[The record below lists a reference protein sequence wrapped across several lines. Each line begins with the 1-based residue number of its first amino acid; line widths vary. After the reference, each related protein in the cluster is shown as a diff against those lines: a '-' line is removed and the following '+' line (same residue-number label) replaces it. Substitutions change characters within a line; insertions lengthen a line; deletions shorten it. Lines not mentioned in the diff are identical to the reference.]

1 MGRGAREQESSAFLL
16 LLLLLLPPP
25 SLLPVFFFSRSVRRD
40 PRPLTRHTKRL
51 TYARARERALSKKRK
66 RKKKKRREKEKRKR
80 EWERKKKTRGAD
92 TSELLLVEKL
102 EVFARCVSK
111 QFCLLIGGVKGRKAT
126 PTLPSPPLPR
136 LRNYRRAVLFERLS
150 LPGAGIK
157 DVNARHL
164 ASLQGKSAGT
174 AFHSGVNLMK
184 RSFHLSRAP
193 L

>member
-51 TYARARERALSKKRK
+51 TYARARERALSEKGKER
-66 RKKKKRREKEKRKR
+66 RRRGEREKEKGVGEKEKNAGSRY
-80 EWERKKKTRGAD
+80 
-92 TSELLLVEKL
+92 ELLLVEKL

>member
-1 MGRGAREQESSAFLL
+1 M
-16 LLLLLLPPP
+16 
-25 SLLPVFFFSRSVRRD
+25 
-40 PRPLTRHTKRL
+40 
-51 TYARARERALSKKRK
+51 RARESVHSRKKGKERRRRGGRK
-66 RKKKKRREKEKRKR
+66 RKGKGSGR
-80 EWERKKKTRGAD
+80 ERKKRGEQIRAPPRR
-92 TSELLLVEKL
+92 E
-102 EVFARCVSK
+102 ARGLCALR
-111 QFCLLIGGVKGRKAT
+111 FKAVLSFDWRRERT
-126 PTLPSPPLPR
+126 QSNSYPPLPSPPLPR

>member
-1 MGRGAREQESSAFLL
+1 MKWAAEQENKSRRPSSSS
-16 LLLLLLPPP
+16 PPP
-25 SLLPVFFFSRSVRRD
+25 SSFFSTSRLLLFSVGSSRSSTSD
-40 PRPLTRHTKRL
+40 STRETTHVC
-51 TYARARERALSKKRK
+51 ARERACTLEKKE
-66 RKKKKRREKEKRKR
+66 KKEEEEEGEREKEKGVGEKEKNAGSRY
-80 EWERKKKTRGAD
+80 
-92 TSELLLVEKL
+92 ELLLVEKL

>member
-1 MGRGAREQESSAFLL
+1 M
-16 LLLLLLPPP
+16 
-25 SLLPVFFFSRSVRRD
+25 
-40 PRPLTRHTKRL
+40 
-51 TYARARERALSKKRK
+51 RARESVHS
-66 RKKKKRREKEKRKR
+66 RKKEKKEEEEEKEKRKR
-80 EWERKKKTRGAD
+80 EGVGEKEKNAGSRH
-92 TSELLLVEKL
+92 ELLLVEKL

-111 QFCLLIGGVKGRKAT
+111 QFCLLIGGMKGRKAT

>member
-1 MGRGAREQESSAFLL
+1 M
-16 LLLLLLPPP
+16 
-25 SLLPVFFFSRSVRRD
+25 
-40 PRPLTRHTKRL
+40 
-51 TYARARERALSKKRK
+51 RARESVHS
-66 RKKKKRREKEKRKR
+66 RKKEKKEEEEEKEKRKR
-80 EWERKKKTRGAD
+80 GGVGEKEKNAGSRH
-92 TSELLLVEKL
+92 ELLLVEKL

-136 LRNYRRAVLFERLS
+136 LHNYRRAVLFERLS

>member
-1 MGRGAREQESSAFLL
+1 M
-16 LLLLLLPPP
+16 
-25 SLLPVFFFSRSVRRD
+25 
-40 PRPLTRHTKRL
+40 
-51 TYARARERALSKKRK
+51 RARERALSKKG
-66 RKKKKRREKEKRKR
+66 KKRRRRRGEREKEKGVGEKEKNAGSRHERAPPRR
-80 EWERKKKTRGAD
+80 EARGLCALRFKAVLSFDWRRERTQ
-92 TSELLLVEKL
+92 SN
-102 EVFARCVSK
+102 SY
-111 QFCLLIGGVKGRKAT
+111 
-126 PTLPSPPLPR
+126 PPLPSPPLPR

>member
-1 MGRGAREQESSAFLL
+1 MKWAAEQENKSRRPSSSS
-16 LLLLLLPPP
+16 PPP
-25 SLLPVFFFSRSVRRD
+25 SSFFSTSRLLLFSVGSSRSSTSD
-40 PRPLTRHTKRL
+40 STRETTTHVC
-51 TYARARERALSKKRK
+51 ARESVHS
-66 RKKKKRREKEKRKR
+66 RKKEKKEEEEEEKEKRKR